1 MMLTTMLE
9 IILLL
14 FGMPGDEGRWMA
26 EAPSK
31 SERGVRHSE
40 MVDPNGR
47 IFDVCPRRDGRGRR
61 VVVERL
67 DEVEVDY
74 GGRNGHRR
82 ALVLPRVGDV
92 DLGGTGL

>member
-1 MMLTTMLE
+1 MLTTMLE

-47 IFDVCPRRDGRGRR
+47 IFDGGLSAARREGTSRGC
-61 VVVERL
+61 
-67 DEVEVDY
+67 
-74 GGRNGHRR
+74 
-82 ALVLPRVGDV
+82 
-92 DLGGTGL
+92 